1 MKKLVILLMLLSL
14 TGCYDYIEI
23 DDLVILTGIILDYK
37 DNNIE
42 MISEITENNNESKTY
57 KTTCT
62 NINECISKLSVLS
75 NKRVYLS
82 HLKVL
87 LLTENIINNDINYY
101 DYFLRDPHNK
111 MNFYIYL
118 IDSKD
123 KDNVFN
129 NKNTSI
135 YINDLTNLNS
145 DISSYTSKLTF
156 IDLIHKR
163 FEYGIDPIYP
173 VLHIDDNIILKDL
186 KVNDIL
192 IESNDVIFYNML
204 ISNIKEAYLT
214 IPCEE
219 ENFTLLINKLNTN
232 YNFNEETLT
241 ININLKGRIDN
252 YNCQYNI
259 SNKDTTKVLTDESNK
274 YINEKTNEIINL
286 SKNNNYDFI
295 GLGNYIYKHNK
306 NYFDFENYNWN
317 NKLNDLKTNIN
328 VNTIITSIGESRK

>member
-1 MKKLVILLMLLSL
+1 MHFHYLYRYKCLLEKLLFL
-14 TGCYDYIEI
+14 
-23 DDLVILTGIILDYK
+23 
-37 DNNIE
+37 
-42 MISEITENNNESKTY
+42 
-57 KTTCT
+57 
-62 NINECISKLSVLS
+62 IN
-75 NKRVYLS
+75 RQ
-82 HLKVL
+82 
-87 LLTENIINNDINYY
+87 
-101 DYFLRDPHNK
+101 F
-111 MNFYIYL
+111 
-118 IDSKD
+118 
-123 KDNVFN
+123 
-129 NKNTSI
+129 
-135 YINDLTNLNS
+135 
-145 DISSYTSKLTF
+145 
-156 IDLIHKR
+156 DLIHKR

-173 VLHIDDNIILKDL
+173 VLRIDDNIKLKDL

-317 NKLNDLKTNIN
+317 NKLNALKTNIN
-328 VNTIITSIGESRK
+328 VNTIITSIGESRKW

>member
-1 MKKLVILLMLLSL
+1 
-14 TGCYDYIEI
+14 
-23 DDLVILTGIILDYK
+23 
-37 DNNIE
+37 
-42 MISEITENNNESKTY
+42 
-57 KTTCT
+57 
-62 NINECISKLSVLS
+62 
-75 NKRVYLS
+75 
-82 HLKVL
+82 
-87 LLTENIINNDINYY
+87 
-101 DYFLRDPHNK
+101 
-111 MNFYIYL
+111 
-118 IDSKD
+118 
-123 KDNVFN
+123 
-129 NKNTSI
+129 
-135 YINDLTNLNS
+135 
-145 DISSYTSKLTF
+145 
-156 IDLIHKR
+156 
-163 FEYGIDPIYP
+163 
-173 VLHIDDNIILKDL
+173 
-186 KVNDIL
+186 
-192 IESNDVIFYNML
+192 ML

>member
-1 MKKLVILLMLLSL
+1 MKKLVILLMILLL

-163 FEYGIDPIYP
+163 FH
-173 VLHIDDNIILKDL
+173 LLK
-186 KVNDIL
+186 
-192 IESNDVIFYNML
+192 
-204 ISNIKEAYLT
+204 
-214 IPCEE
+214 
-219 ENFTLLINKLNTN
+219 
-232 YNFNEETLT
+232 
-241 ININLKGRIDN
+241 
-252 YNCQYNI
+252 
-259 SNKDTTKVLTDESNK
+259 
-274 YINEKTNEIINL
+274 
-286 SKNNNYDFI
+286 
-295 GLGNYIYKHNK
+295 
-306 NYFDFENYNWN
+306 
-317 NKLNDLKTNIN
+317 
-328 VNTIITSIGESRK
+328 